1 MFRRNIGKDFI
12 METENNFRLTEK
24 EISEINRLMRKKAT
38 ISLQPRKEGY
48 IILETKSTVVYRSK
62 ETQTT

>member
-1 MFRRNIGKDFI
+1 
-12 METENNFRLTEK
+12 MEKGNYFKLTDK
-24 EISEINRLMRKKAT
+24 EISEINRLMSKGAT

-62 ETQTT
+62 ENQTT